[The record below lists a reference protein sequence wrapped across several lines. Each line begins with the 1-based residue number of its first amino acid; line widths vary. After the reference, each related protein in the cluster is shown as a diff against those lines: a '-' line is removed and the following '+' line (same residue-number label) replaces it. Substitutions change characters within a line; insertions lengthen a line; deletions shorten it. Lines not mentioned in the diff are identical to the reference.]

1 MTLHSSVTMLNCDNN
16 MFNLRTRDCLS
27 PAVGRGG
34 GVGVG
39 RKMLGDRMVLGG
51 NGGGLFV
58 ADQQITKGGDH
69 GNLITN

>member
-1 MTLHSSVTMLNCDNN
+1 MTVCR
-16 MFNLRTRDCLS
+16 LRLE
-27 PAVGRGG
+27 GG
-34 GVGVG
+34 GVGGGAKDVG
-39 RKMLGDRMVLGG
+39 GSHGSWE

>member
-1 MTLHSSVTMLNCDNN
+1 MTLHSSVTMLNRDNN
-16 MFNLRTRDCLS
+16 MFNFRTLDCLS

-34 GVGVG
+34 GGGAKDVGG
-39 RKMLGDRMVLGG
+39 SHGSWG

-58 ADQQITKGGDH
+58 ADQQISKGGDH

>member
-1 MTLHSSVTMLNCDNN
+1 MTLHSSVTMLNRDNN

-34 GVGVG
+34 WGWGERCWG
-39 RKMLGDRMVLGG
+39 ITWFLGG
-51 NGGGLFV
+51 TEGDSVFV

>member
-1 MTLHSSVTMLNCDNN
+1 MTLHSSVTMLNRDNN

-27 PAVGRGG
+27 AAVGRGG
-34 GVGVG
+34 GGGGGV
-39 RKMLGDRMVLGG
+39 KDVGG

>member
-1 MTLHSSVTMLNCDNN
+1 
-16 MFNLRTRDCLS
+16 
-27 PAVGRGG
+27 
-34 GVGVG
+34 
-39 RKMLGDRMVLGG
+39 MLGDHMVLGG